1 MKSSRKDIVIGF
13 ILIIA
18 LVGGI
23 FFYKNL
29 KTPKVLPTST
39 PLTIKSKIEGLFN
52 YVIPD
57 DLDSIELK
65 DVTGGIYRGIA
76 ARKFEKRI
84 FTITVLADLPDLSSN
99 EFYEGWVFSGDKFI
113 SIGKLRIAKG
123 GLLVDFTSNTDYSSY
138 NKVTVTKEKVNDNKP
153 ESLILEG
160 SF

>member
-123 GLLVDFTSNTDYSSY
+123 GFLVDFTSNTDYSSY

>member
-18 LVGGI
+18 LIGGA

-29 KTPKVLPTST
+29 KTPKILST
-39 PLTIKSKIEGLFN
+39 PTPSTIKSKIEGLFN

-65 DVTGGIYRGIA
+65 DVSGGIYRGIA
-76 ARKFEKRI
+76 ARKFEKGT
-84 FTITVLADLPDLSSN
+84 FTITVLVDLPDLSSN
-99 EFYEGWVFSGDKFI
+99 EFYEGWISSGDKFI

-123 GLLVDFTSNTDYSSY
+123 GFLVDFTSNIDYSSY
-138 NKVTVTKEKVNDNKP
+138 NKVIVTKEKVNDNKP

>member
-1 MKSSRKDIVIGF
+1 MKSSRKDIVIGL

-18 LVGGI
+18 LVGGV

-29 KTPKVLPTST
+29 KAPKVLPTST
-39 PLTIKSKIEGLFN
+39 PSTIKSKIEGLFN

-76 ARKFEKRI
+76 ARKFEKRT

-99 EFYEGWVFSGDKFI
+99 EFYEGWISSSDKFI

-123 GLLVDFTSNTDYSSY
+123 GFLVDFTSNIDYSSY

-153 ESLILEG
+153 ESLTLEG

>member
-123 GLLVDFTSNTDYSSY
+123 GFLVDFTSNFGVTFGAAAPNCSS
-138 NKVTVTKEKVNDNKP
+138 TA
-153 ESLILEG
+153 L
-160 SF
+160 